1 MSNQPTQKSSDK
13 KELFR
18 VIKYTLVAASAG
30 IIQFG
35 TFALFTEVF
44 GLTDWWLSYLP
55 SLILSVLWNF
65 TINRKYTF
73 KSASNVPIAMV
84 KVAVFYLIFTPLST
98 IFGDWLQGAGWDGYV
113 IEIVVMILN
122 FVLEFLYQRFFVFK
136 DSIDSAVASVKVEAD
151 SEDAIIVD
159 KD

>member
-98 IFGDWLQGAGWDGYV
+98 RLGRIRDRDSSDDTQLRTRISIPEILRIQRLYRFSRTIYQG
-113 IEIVVMILN
+113 
-122 FVLEFLYQRFFVFK
+122 
-136 DSIDSAVASVKVEAD
+136 
-151 SEDAIIVD
+151 
-159 KD
+159 

>member
-1 MSNQPTQKSSDK
+1 MSNQPTKDTNK
-13 KELFR
+13 KEFFR
-18 VIKYTLVAASAG
+18 VLKYTLVAASAG

-35 TFALFTEVF
+35 TFALFTEVL
-44 GLTDWWLSYLP
+44 GWTDWWISYLP

-73 KSASNVPIAMV
+73 KSANNVPIAMV

-98 IFGDWLQGAGWDGYV
+98 LFGDWLQGVGWDAYV

-122 FVLEFLYQRFFVFK
+122 FVLEFLYQRFFVFR
-136 DSIDSAVASVKVEAD
+136 DSIDSAVPSSKVEAD